1 MLTYCTGIN
10 KFGVIE
16 HVRGESLLLS
26 VYRNNLHVVE
36 ELKDEVIAVVEN
48 ISEEILVGVM
58 KNLI

>member
-1 MLTYCTGIN
+1 
-10 KFGVIE
+10 
-16 HVRGESLLLS
+16 
-26 VYRNNLHVVE
+26 VVE